1 MSALKPIRLRS
12 YACVLLLASA
22 LLLSTGCLT
31 TEGGKQFNIISTQQE
46 MELGRKM
53 AEQLEREEKLLDD
66 KVIQEYVSEI
76 GRRLARHS
84 PRTDVPYQFKV
95 IDEDETINAFAMPGG
110 YMYVYTGLLRMCD
123 NEAQLASVMG
133 HEIAHVASYH
143 YGERATRIIGYQLIA
158 NIISGGS
165 SATSAQLAAK
175 YLPVF
180 TELTFSRAQE
190 READRM
196 GMDFLFRAGYKPE
209 SMVDFMGKL
218 LEHERESG
226 APRRLAFMS
235 SHPATANRVADLQ
248 VLMEQYPVS
257 LRNQNQTY
265 ADRYRTHVLNRLK

>member
-1 MSALKPIRLRS
+1 MCA
-12 YACVLLLASA
+12 VLLTVASA
-22 LLLSTGCLT
+22 VLTGCVT
-31 TEGGKQFNIISTQQE
+31 TEGGQQFNIISTQQE
-46 MELGRKM
+46 IELGQKM
-53 AEQLEREEKLLDD
+53 AKQLEGEERLLDD
-66 KVIQEYVSEI
+66 AVIQAYVSDI
-76 GRRLARHS
+76 GRRLARNS
-84 PRTDVPYQFKV
+84 PRADVSYQFKV
-95 IDEDETINAFAMPGG
+95 IDEDDTVNAFAMPGG
-110 YMYVYTGLLRMCD
+110 YMYVYTGLLRICD

-143 YGERATRIIGYQLIA
+143 YGERATRVIGYQLIA
-158 NIISGGS
+158 NIISSGS

-196 GMDFLFRAGYKPE
+196 GMDLLFRAGYKPE
-209 SMVDFMGKL
+209 SMVDFMQKL

-265 ADRYRTHVLNRLK
+265 ADRYRTNVLNRLK